1 MSEQLQDSSVNEQSQ
16 IIALLQQISQDTA
29 HQNEQL
35 KRQLRMT
42 RLVALFCACLAV
54 VAVFACASLLPHIT
68 NVLSQA
74 NTVLVELE
82 TTAKTV
88 NETIPNTMQDVNSL
102 IAQSRMGI
110 DTALVSIQTA
120 LGKINDIDIDSLNQ
134 AIADLAGIV
143 RPLSALLGR
152 R

>member
-42 RLVALFCACLAV
+42 RLVALFCVCLAV

-88 NETIPNTMQDVNSL
+88 NETIPSTMQDGN
-102 IAQSRMGI
+102 
-110 DTALVSIQTA
+110 
-120 LGKINDIDIDSLNQ
+120 
-134 AIADLAGIV
+134 
-143 RPLSALLGR
+143 
-152 R
+152 